1 MQLQMFEMGIFWVIP
16 MKDPGLYSDTS
27 LSRHSLILTIACY
40 GTSLFQQKSI
50 RKYFSDTPLYRDISI
65 LAFYYSDDSFF
76 WLWSYSNT
84 FSLGKKYENYLK
96 YATNRKELTN

>member
-76 WLWSYSNT
+76 L
-84 FSLGKKYENYLK
+84 
-96 YATNRKELTN
+96 AMVPRVMPDR